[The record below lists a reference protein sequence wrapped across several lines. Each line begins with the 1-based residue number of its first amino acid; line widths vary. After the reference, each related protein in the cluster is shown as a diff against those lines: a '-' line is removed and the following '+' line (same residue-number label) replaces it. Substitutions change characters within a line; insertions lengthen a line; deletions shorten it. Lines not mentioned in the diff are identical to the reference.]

1 MNVEQM
7 IEKKKELGFSNEMIA
22 KLSKIPLSTVQ
33 KIFSGETKSPR
44 YDTVTAISRVLE
56 RGLDNF
62 KYDYPNE
69 LHEGPAYNVNTSAK
83 GSKDSKQ
90 TNKVKIF
97 EDTLIDTSRHK
108 PDYANRTLD
117 DYMSLPEGA
126 RIEMI
131 DGQFYDMAAP
141 TTIHQR
147 IASIL
152 FYMFERH
159 IEKNKGG
166 CIPFIA
172 PTDVQI
178 DCDDKTMVQP
188 DVFIV
193 CDKSKIT
200 RARIVGAPD
209 LIVEVLSPSNFLMDL
224 VIKLT
229 KYRTA
234 GVREYWVVVPEE
246 RVVIVYNFEKSG
258 DPVNY
263 TFDDLVP
270 VGIWNDKCKIDFKEI
285 NAKIGALFE

>member
-7 IEKKKELGFSNEMIA
+7 IERKKELGYSNEMIA
-22 KLSKIPLSTVQ
+22 KLSNIPLSTVQ

-56 RGLDNF
+56 N
-62 KYDYPNE
+62 YPDE
-69 LHEGPAYNVNTSAK
+69 LHEETAFKVSSAVNK
-83 GSKDSKQ
+83 
-90 TNKVKIF
+90 TNKQVKVF
-97 EDTLIDTSRHK
+97 DDTLIDTSKHN
-108 PDYANRTLD
+108 PEYANRTVD
-117 DYMSLPEGA
+117 DYMALPEGT

-141 TTIHQR
+141 TTIHQT
-147 IASIL
+147 IAACLYTKFIN
-152 FYMFERH
+152 H
-159 IEKNKGG
+159 IDTNKGG
-166 CIPFIA
+166 CMPFIA

-200 RARIVGAPD
+200 KARIVGAPD

-229 KYRTA
+229 KYKSA

-246 RVVIVYNFEKSG
+246 KVVIVYNFEKSV

-263 TFDDLVP
+263 TFDDKVP
-270 VGIWNDKCKIDFKEI
+270 INIWNGKCKIDFKEI
-285 NAKIGALFE
+285 YKKIVFMFE